1 MHKKKQVKWKGRA
14 LALIASV
21 CLMASAVPDMT
32 YAAMERKSA
41 NNGVSVTEFSEKKSE
56 LQVKDTD
63 TTNAVI
69 EEESS
74 FFQHVDKIMED
85 NKDSK
90 WSLQNKGKIIGR
102 VRRSFVS

>member
-1 MHKKKQVKWKGRA
+1 MYIYKAKALSYTYINKVKGECKNA
-14 LALIASV
+14 QEETSQ
-21 CLMASAVPDMT
+21 
-32 YAAMERKSA
+32 MERKSA